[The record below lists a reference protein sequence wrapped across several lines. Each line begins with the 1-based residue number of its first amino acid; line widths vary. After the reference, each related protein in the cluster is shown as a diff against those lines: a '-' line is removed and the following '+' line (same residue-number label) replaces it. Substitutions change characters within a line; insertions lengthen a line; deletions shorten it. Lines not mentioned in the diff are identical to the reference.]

1 MSECEYDTYLFGDL
15 EVVDEFAFEFI
26 KGTSVNYVGIE
37 EWVEWLFDE
46 FVQVVAVLLEVF
58 LHELEQL

>member
-1 MSECEYDTYLFGDL
+1 VSECEYDTYLFGDL

-26 KGTSVNYVGIE
+26 EGASVNYVGIE